1 MWYIASEENQEYL
14 AHHGVKGMKWGRR
27 QNRAAKIF
35 MGIGGTAQE
44 FNKIKEGYT
53 RANEMRRKGK
63 RQIVLGTIGAG
74 VASGVGQALS
84 KHYADKEEYGKGLAA
99 SLGGLAG
106 AVGGTAVG
114 IKGITN
120 VVKGNKRMNV
130 YDKNKKWKYEKR

>member
-1 MWYIASEENQEYL
+1 MWYIASEENQAYL

-35 MGIGGTAQE
+35 MRRGGTAQE

-53 RANEMRRKGK
+53 RANEMRRRGK
-63 RQIVLGTIGAG
+63 RQIVLGTIGGG

-84 KHYADKEEYGKGLAA
+84 KYYADKEEYGKGLAA

-106 AVGGTAVG
+106 AAAGTAVG
-114 IKGITN
+114 IKGVTN
-120 VVKGNKRMNV
+120 VIRGNKRMDV

>member
-35 MGIGGTAQE
+35 MRRGGTAQE

-53 RANEMRRKGK
+53 RANEMRRRGK
-63 RQIVLGTIGAG
+63 RQIIGGLIGSAAASTAGTLASKYFDSKGKDGAAT
-74 VASGVGQALS
+74 ASKIAGLVGDGVG
-84 KHYADKEEYGKGLAA
+84 
-99 SLGGLAG
+99 
-106 AVGGTAVG
+106 TATT

-120 VVKGNKRMNV
+120 TVKGNKRMNI
-130 YDKNKKWKYEKR
+130 YDKYKKWKYEKR